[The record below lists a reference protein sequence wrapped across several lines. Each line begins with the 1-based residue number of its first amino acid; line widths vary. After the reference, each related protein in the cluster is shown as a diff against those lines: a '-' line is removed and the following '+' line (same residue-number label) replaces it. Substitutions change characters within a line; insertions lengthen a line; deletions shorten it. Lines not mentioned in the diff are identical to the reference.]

1 MPPESGDTS
10 AKPVAGSTRRFGE
23 ARPGGTAARRS
34 GQRRGDETK
43 PVGRRKSRGEVLSYG
58 EGRTCAVP
66 LCTTLLSRYNATSHC
81 GAHDAEY

>member
-1 MPPESGDTS
+1 MPPESGETS
-10 AKPVAGSTRRFGE
+10 AKPTARSSRRFGE
-23 ARPGGTAARRS
+23 PRPAGTTTRRS
-34 GQRRGDETK
+34 NPRRGDETK

-81 GAHDAEY
+81 GAHDVEY